1 MKTILTVCG
10 SLRKQ
15 SLNRQLMNMLTE
27 ELKGNF
33 AVNELNFQDI
43 PLFNQDIEFPVPDE
57 VEKARNQV
65 LAADLLLIVA
75 PEYNHQ
81 IPGGLKNLFDW
92 LSRPLIKNR
101 YDLGTGM
108 KGKSAV
114 IAGVSG
120 KSATGFARPLLKDL
134 LLYGG
139 MEVLGGE
146 GLGIA
151 ATLKER
157 QADIL
162 SLKAED
168 RARLKDFVKVIKE
181 SI

>member
-1 MKTILTVCG
+1 MKTILTVCS

-15 SLNRQLMNMLTE
+15 SLN
-27 ELKGNF
+27 
-33 AVNELNFQDI
+33 
-43 PLFNQDIEFPVPDE
+43 
-57 VEKARNQV
+57 
-65 LAADLLLIVA
+65 
-75 PEYNHQ
+75 
-81 IPGGLKNLFDW
+81 
-92 LSRPLIKNR
+92 RPLIKNR

-108 KGKSAV
+108 KGKSAA

-139 MEVLGGE
+139 MEALGGE